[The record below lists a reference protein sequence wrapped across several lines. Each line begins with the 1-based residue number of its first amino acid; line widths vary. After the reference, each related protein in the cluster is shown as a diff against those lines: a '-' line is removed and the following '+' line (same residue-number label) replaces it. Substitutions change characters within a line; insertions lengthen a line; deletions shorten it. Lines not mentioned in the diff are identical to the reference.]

1 MMQGAQNPQALLQ
14 QMAANNPQ
22 MQQVLDVGNQYGG
35 DFQKAFYAMAQQ
47 KGIDPQNAIQ
57 QTQNM
62 MNQMGIKF

>member
-1 MMQGAQNPQALLQ
+1 
-14 QMAANNPQ
+14 MAANNPQ